1 MKNTLKAGMLGLT
14 AMTLPFAG
22 AAHAEDTPTV
32 TSASSSASITHK
44 QELAMLLEAESK
56 STAHAMAGY
65 NVGLVL
71 HVGDDIPSQYIDTV
85 MKHYQDFYQAEMAKS
100 EDPRVRM
107 GTAIMYPSPN
117 PGSPAS
123 LISVTI
129 GDQTYKIDNDA
140 YGRPEN
146 LDLSLLGL
154 ETAERAASEIISQI
168 PTAKILQSQNEI
180 DRNKTVSLAEY
191 TPEG

>member
-1 MKNTLKAGMLGLT
+1 MLR
-14 AMTLPFAG
+14 
-22 AAHAEDTPTV
+22 
-32 TSASSSASITHK
+32 
-44 QELAMLLEAESK
+44 EAESQ
-56 STAHAMAGY
+56 STTLAMAGY

-71 HVGDDIPSQYIDTV
+71 HVGDDIPSQYIETV
-85 MKHYQDFYQAEMAKS
+85 AKHYEDLYKAEMAKS

-107 GTAIMYPSPN
+107 GTATMYSSPN

-123 LISVTI
+123 LITVTI
-129 GDQTYKIDNDA
+129 GDQTYEIDNNA

-146 LDLSLLGL
+146 LDPALLGL
-154 ETAERAASEIISQI
+154 QTAEKAASEIVSQI
-168 PTAKILQSQNEI
+168 PTAKILQFQNEI